1 MMNLTFTDALLEHD
15 DGFVM
20 KCAGALMVEHPLMVE
35 RIERVDGTKDSLR
48 GLCKAKTRE
57 LLTRAID
64 DAASRNNNR
73 KDER

>member
-35 RIERVDGTKDSLR
+35 RIERVDGTKDSLM